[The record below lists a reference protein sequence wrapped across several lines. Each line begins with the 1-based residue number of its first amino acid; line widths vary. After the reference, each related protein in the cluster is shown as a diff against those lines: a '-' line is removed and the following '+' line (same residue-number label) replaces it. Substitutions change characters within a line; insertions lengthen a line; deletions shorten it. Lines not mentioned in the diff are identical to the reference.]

1 MFFDVPKTCNEK
13 GKKEKASTGN
23 FGIVFR
29 NYLNHLR
36 HLAFVYVYCFTIGKK
51 KCSAIILM
59 HAEKYVFRLVVSDVF
74 GSMWLSLSFHG
85 LGIRG
90 IFGQER
96 IFSDYAHSRQMC
108 EWSQPEPK
116 MNCVIAIY
124 VIHVVC
130 LSI

>member
-1 MFFDVPKTCNEK
+1 M
-13 GKKEKASTGN
+13 KKERRKRPQPETLELYFAITS
-23 FGIVFR
+23 IIYVI
-29 NYLNHLR
+29 LHL
-36 HLAFVYVYCFTIGKK
+36 FTFTVLQLEK

>member
-1 MFFDVPKTCNEK
+1 M
-13 GKKEKASTGN
+13 KKEIRKRPQPETLELYFAITS
-23 FGIVFR
+23 IIYVI
-29 NYLNHLR
+29 LHL
-36 HLAFVYVYCFTIGKK
+36 FTFTVLQLEK

>member
-1 MFFDVPKTCNEK
+1 M
-13 GKKEKASTGN
+13 KKERRKRPQPETLELYFAIIS
-23 FGIVFR
+23 IIYVI
-29 NYLNHLR
+29 LHL
-36 HLAFVYVYCFTIGKK
+36 FTFTVLQLEK

-59 HAEKYVFRLVVSDVF
+59 HTEKYVIRLVVSDVF
-74 GSMWLSLSFHG
+74 GSMWLSVSFHG
-85 LGIRG
+85 LGIHG